1 MNNTITEMK
10 NILEEINTR
19 ITETKEWISEL
30 QYRMV
35 EITSMGQ
42 NKEGK
47 EMRTVSETSR
57 TLYKPA
63 FELQGGLRRG
73 ERV

>member
-10 NILEEINTR
+10 NILEETNTR
-19 ITETKEWISEL
+19 ITERKEWISEL
-30 QYRMV
+30 EYRMV

-47 EMRTVSETSR
+47 EMRMS
-57 TLYKPA
+57 
-63 FELQGGLRRG
+63 
-73 ERV
+73 